1 MNLLKN
7 GAPPFGQAQK
17 TYYLIMTDF
26 REKSKSKRENN
37 QISPE
42 FFVPVGSAGSIL
54 EKRRSI
60 SPVTGWG
67 KTNS

>member
-7 GAPPFGQAQK
+7 GAPPFGRAQK

-42 FFVPVGSAGSIL
+42 FFVPVGSTGSIL